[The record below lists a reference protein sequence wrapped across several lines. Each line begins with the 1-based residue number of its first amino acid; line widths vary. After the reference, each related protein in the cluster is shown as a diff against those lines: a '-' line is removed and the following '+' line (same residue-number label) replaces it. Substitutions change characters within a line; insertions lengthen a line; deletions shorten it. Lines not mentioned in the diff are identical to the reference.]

1 MKFAVFGSMN
11 IDKVYSLSHL
21 PETGETLTCTEY
33 SLHVGGKGL
42 NQSVSLKKAGAAV
55 FMAGCTGK
63 DGQFLL
69 DFLNRNSVDTHLCRL
84 TDGFSGHAVIEVD
97 PDGQNQMILFAGANR
112 EIDESYCD
120 GVLSELCEGDL
131 VLMQYETSCVEYMAK
146 AAHEK
151 GVKTAFNPSP
161 FVDELK
167 SFDYG
172 VIDYLVLN
180 EFEGQSITG
189 LADSGEAA
197 RALAKRVAPGGAVI
211 LTLGADGAVFASDN
225 KFLKVPAFK
234 VNAVDTTGAGDTFT
248 GYSLFALMNGEAP
261 EAALTKAAAASALA
275 VMKTGAAETIPE
287 KTDVEEFLK
296 IINKAE

>member
-1 MKFAVFGSMN
+1 MNFAVFGSMN

-42 NQSVSLKKAGAAV
+42 NQSVSLKKAGADV
-55 FMAGCTGK
+55 FMSGCTGS
-63 DGQFLL
+63 DGGFLL
-69 DFLNRNSVDTHLCRL
+69 DFLNKNGVDTHLCL
-84 TDGFSGHAVIEVD
+84 MTDGFSGHAVIEVD

-112 EIDESYCD
+112 EITEGYCD
-120 GVLSELCEGDL
+120 SVLSELETGDL

-161 FVDELK
+161 FVEELK
-167 SFDYG
+167 SFDYS

-180 EFEGQSITG
+180 ESEGQSITG
-189 LADSGEAA
+189 IADSEETA
-197 RALAKRVAPGGAVI
+197 RALAKRVAKGGAVI
-211 LTLGADGAVFASDN
+211 LTLGADGAVFADEN
-225 KFLKVPAFK
+225 NFIRVPAFK
-234 VNAVDTTGAGDTFT
+234 VCAVDTTGAGDTFT
-248 GYSLFALMNGEAP
+248 GYSLFALMNGETP

-287 KTDVEEFLK
+287 KEAVEEFLRK
-296 IINKAE
+296 QNKTE